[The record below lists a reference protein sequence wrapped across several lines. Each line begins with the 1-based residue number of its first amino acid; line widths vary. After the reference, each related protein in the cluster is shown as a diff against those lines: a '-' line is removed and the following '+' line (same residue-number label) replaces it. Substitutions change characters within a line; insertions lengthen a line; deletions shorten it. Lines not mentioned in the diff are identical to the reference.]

1 MSARSRF
8 LIEGPQTPTRRRP
21 RAIAAALLLALAGLV
36 PTGAYA
42 VDDAALSSKIKS
54 ELVRNLK
61 TDHALIE
68 VSSRDGLVTL
78 TGAALSSHQRRLAS
92 EIALRFPG
100 VMAVENRLVVN
111 AR

>member
-1 MSARSRF
+1 MLSGLAPTSA
-8 LIEGPQTPTRRRP
+8 I
-21 RAIAAALLLALAGLV
+21 
-36 PTGAYA
+36 A
-42 VDDAALSSKIKS
+42 VDDAALSTKIKS

-68 VSSRDGLVTL
+68 VSSRNGVVTL
-78 TGAALSSHQRRLAS
+78 SGEAASSHQRRLAS

-100 VMAVENRLVVN
+100 VVAVENRLVVN